1 MYIDLKTIIKR
12 ETQKHAHT
20 HTHTHTHTHRVKD
33 SNTPGCSH
41 EEIDS
46 DSDSGYN
53 GIVLIE
59 LNLPCVTILK
69 AGEKYQNNCVTKS
82 CVTKSELILLI
93 ARQANKLRDQVLE
106 QGMASLL
113 RKAADLECSALES
126 QRTNPTRV

>member
-106 QGMASLL
+106 GSRL
-113 RKAADLECSALES
+113 RKEYHSAVCCHPVCLTHMLS
-126 QRTNPTRV
+126 TS